1 MKKEAIDKFKEAI
14 LEVLEIEGPLCFND
28 IFDYVDEAWESL
40 NAEGTLVKVK

>member
-14 LEVLEIEGPLCFND
+14 LEVLDIVGPLSFND

-40 NAEGTLVKVK
+40 RAEGTLKNVK